1 MKRVPEYFCKASN
14 AGMACLTLASAG
26 LLLIATLGAMAP
38 AYAQTPA
45 QAQQTAADIQVS
57 NTALETGIGQ
67 TLEDFFTAAL
77 EYSPRLQVA
86 EAKRDI
92 GAARRRSANGQ
103 LLPQISASASISDN
117 RQDALNRISEY
128 RGERLALVLRQVL
141 FDWRVF
147 SQRGQ
152 AYALENQL
160 EAEYF
165 AELSVVLTSVAERY
179 FDVLQAE
186 DALRSIQS
194 ERESVRNQV
203 NQVER
208 LYGLQ
213 MAQITDLYDAQAR
226 LSAVEA
232 EELLLS
238 SDVTLTRDA
247 LRSATGLGV
256 GSLYVLGE
264 GSALPEVDGNLE
276 DWVQRAR
283 QGNHQIRAREYS
295 VEIAD
300 RRVSEQRGA
309 YLPRVNLILQQQ
321 RSDLGFDNVPISRT
335 DSGYVGLDISVP
347 LFAGGSIRA
356 GVSEAVSQQSI
367 ARSELRQLNLDVS
380 EQTRLSFLRLKAAER
395 QIEAAE
401 KLLES
406 RTLATTARRRG
417 FELGT
422 VTSVSVL
429 DAVRE
434 QFMAERDLQRIRY
447 DYIRLS
453 LYLRRDA
460 GVLTSDD
467 LIDIG
472 NRLDQPA
479 Q

>member
-1 MKRVPEYFCKASN
+1 MPMKRLYPSAVISPV
-14 AGMACLTLASAG
+14 AGLSRRTLASAS
-26 LLLIATLGAMAP
+26 LLLIAALGTLSPMTAMSQP
-38 AYAQTPA
+38 A
-45 QAQQTAADIQVS
+45 AAAS
-57 NTALETGIGQ
+57 ESTGSALETGIGQ

-86 EAKRDI
+86 DAKRDI
-92 GAARRRSANGQ
+92 GAARRRGANGQ
-103 LLPQISASASISDN
+103 LLPQISASASLSDN
-117 RQDALNRISEY
+117 RQDALNRVSEY
-128 RGERLALVLRQVL
+128 SGERLALVLRQVL

-152 AYALENQL
+152 AYAMENQM

-194 ERESVRNQV
+194 ERESVSNQV

-247 LRSATGLGV
+247 LRSVSGIGV

-264 GSALPEVDGNLE
+264 NADLPEVDGTAE

-309 YLPRVNLILQQQ
+309 YMPRVNLIVQQQ
-321 RSDLGFDNVPISRT
+321 RSDLGFDNVPINRT
-335 DSGYVGLDISVP
+335 DTGYIGLDISMP

-395 QIEAAE
+395 QIEASE

-422 VTSVSVL
+422 VTSVNVL

-434 QFMAERDLQRIRY
+434 QFVAERDLQRIRY

-460 GVLTSDD
+460 GVLSSDD
-467 LIDIG
+467 LVDIG
-472 NRLDQPA
+472 SRLDQPLP
-479 Q
+479 

>member
-1 MKRVPEYFCKASN
+1 MTMTRVSPFALNTPCAGWYLRTLGSAS
-14 AGMACLTLASAG
+14 
-26 LLLIATLGAMAP
+26 LLLIAALGAYSPMP
-38 AYAQTPA
+38 ALSQTVES
-45 QAQQTAADIQVS
+45 QNES
-57 NTALETGIGQ
+57 SSALETGIGQ

-86 EAKRDI
+86 QAKRDI
-92 GAARRRSANGQ
+92 GAARRRGANGQ
-103 LLPQISASASISDN
+103 LLPQISASASLSEN
-117 RQDALNRISEY
+117 RQDALNRVSEY
-128 RGERLALVLRQVL
+128 SGERLALVLRQVL
-141 FDWRVF
+141 FDWRIF

-152 AYALENQL
+152 AYAMENQM

-194 ERESVRNQV
+194 ERESVANQV

-247 LRSATGLGV
+247 LRSVSGIGV
-256 GSLYVLGE
+256 GNLYVLGE
-264 GSALPEVDGNLE
+264 NTDLPDVDGTAE
-276 DWVQRAR
+276 EWVQRAR

-309 YLPRVNLILQQQ
+309 YMPRVNLIVQQQ
-321 RSDLGFDNVPISRT
+321 RSDLGFDNIPINRT
-335 DSGYVGLDISVP
+335 DTGYIGLDISMP

-356 GVSEAVSQQSI
+356 GVSEAISQQSI

-395 QIEAAE
+395 QIEASE

-422 VTSVSVL
+422 VTSVNVL

-434 QFMAERDLQRIRY
+434 QFVAERDLQRIRY

-460 GVLTSDD
+460 GVLSSDD
-467 LIDIG
+467 LVDIG
-472 NRLDQPA
+472 SRLDQPLR
-479 Q
+479 

>member
-1 MKRVPEYFCKASN
+1 MLMKRLCRSVIKAPF
-14 AGMACLTLASAG
+14 AGLSRRAVASASVLMIAAVG
-26 LLLIATLGAMAP
+26 ALLPMTAMSQSAT
-38 AYAQTPA
+38 TPSES
-45 QAQQTAADIQVS
+45 DGS
-57 NTALETGIGQ
+57 ALETGIGQ

-86 EAKRDI
+86 DARRDI
-92 GAARRRSANGQ
+92 GAARRRGANGQ
-103 LLPQISASASISDN
+103 LLPQISASASLSDN
-117 RQDALNRISEY
+117 RQDALNRVNEY

-152 AYALENQL
+152 AYAMENQM

-165 AELSVVLTSVAERY
+165 AELSVVLTNVAERY

-194 ERESVRNQV
+194 ERESVLNQV

-247 LRSATGLGV
+247 LRSVSGIGV
-256 GSLYVLGE
+256 GNLYVLGE
-264 GSALPEVDGNLE
+264 NADLPEIDGTAE

-283 QGNHQIRAREYS
+283 QGNHQIRAREFS

-300 RRVSEQRGA
+300 HRVSEQRGA
-309 YLPRVNLILQQQ
+309 YMPRVNLIVQQQ
-321 RSDLGFDNVPISRT
+321 RSDLGFDNVPINRT
-335 DSGYVGLDISVP
+335 DTGYIGLDISMP

-395 QIEAAE
+395 QIEASE

-422 VTSVSVL
+422 VTSVNVL

-434 QFMAERDLQRIRY
+434 QFVAERDLQRIRY

-460 GVLTSDD
+460 GILSSDD
-467 LIDIG
+467 LVDIG
-472 NRLDQPA
+472 SRLDQPLP
-479 Q
+479 

>member
-1 MKRVPEYFCKASN
+1 MTMKRVSPFVLNTPAS
-14 AGMACLTLASAG
+14 
-26 LLLIATLGAMAP
+26 LLLIAALGAFLPMTAMSQP
-38 AYAQTPA
+38 A
-45 QAQQTAADIQVS
+45 AAAS
-57 NTALETGIGQ
+57 ESTGSALETGIGQ

-86 EAKRDI
+86 QAKRDI
-92 GAARRRSANGQ
+92 GAARRRGANGQ
-103 LLPQISASASISDN
+103 LLPQISASASLSEN
-117 RQDALNRISEY
+117 RQDALNRVSEY
-128 RGERLALVLRQVL
+128 SGERLALVLRQVL
-141 FDWRVF
+141 FDWRIF

-152 AYALENQL
+152 AYAMENQM

-194 ERESVRNQV
+194 ERESVANQV

-247 LRSATGLGV
+247 LRSVSGIGV
-256 GSLYVLGE
+256 GNLYVLGE
-264 GSALPEVDGNLE
+264 NADLPDVDGTAE
-276 DWVQRAR
+276 EWVQRAR

-309 YLPRVNLILQQQ
+309 YMPRVNLIVQQQ
-321 RSDLGFDNVPISRT
+321 RSDLGFDNIPINRT
-335 DSGYVGLDISVP
+335 DTGYIGLDISMP

-356 GVSEAVSQQSI
+356 GVSEAISQQSI

-395 QIEAAE
+395 QIEASE

-422 VTSVSVL
+422 LTSVNVL

-434 QFMAERDLQRIRY
+434 QFVAERDLQRIRY

-460 GVLTSDD
+460 GVLSSDD
-467 LIDIG
+467 LVDIG
-472 NRLDQPA
+472 SRLDQPLP
-479 Q
+479 

>member
-1 MKRVPEYFCKASN
+1 MPMKRFSSTDTTTPFS
-14 AGMACLTLASAG
+14 GSPRRTLASISV
-26 LLLIATLGAMAP
+26 LLIAALGAFSPMTAIS
-38 AYAQTPA
+38 QTSA
-45 QAQQTAADIQVS
+45 SESESINS
-57 NTALETGIGQ
+57 ALQTGIGQ

-77 EYSPRLQVA
+77 DYSPRLQVA
-86 EAKRDI
+86 DARRDI
-92 GAARRRSANGQ
+92 GAARRRGANGQ
-103 LLPQISASASISDN
+103 LLPQVSASASLSDN
-117 RQDALNRISEY
+117 RQDDLNRVSEY

-152 AYALENQL
+152 AYAMENQM

-186 DALRSIQS
+186 DALRSVRS
-194 ERESVRNQV
+194 ERESVLNQV

-213 MAQITDLYDAQAR
+213 MAQITDLYDARAR

-238 SDVTLTRDA
+238 SDVMLTRDA
-247 LRSATGLGV
+247 LRSASGIGV
-256 GSLYVLGE
+256 GNLYVLGE
-264 GSALPEVDGNLE
+264 NADLPDVDGSVE

-283 QGNHQIRAREYS
+283 QGNHQIRAREFS

-309 YLPRVNLILQQQ
+309 YMPRVNLVLQQQ
-321 RSDLGFDNVPISRT
+321 RSDLGFDNIPINRT
-335 DSGYVGLDISVP
+335 DSGYIGLDITMP
-347 LFAGGSIRA
+347 LFAGGAIRA

-380 EQTRLSFLRLKAAER
+380 EQTRMSYLRLKAAER
-395 QIEAAE
+395 QIEASE

-422 VTSVSVL
+422 VTSVNVL

-434 QFMAERDLQRIRY
+434 QFVAERDLQRIRY

-460 GVLTSDD
+460 GVLSSDD

-472 NRLDQPA
+472 SRLDQPLP
-479 Q
+479 